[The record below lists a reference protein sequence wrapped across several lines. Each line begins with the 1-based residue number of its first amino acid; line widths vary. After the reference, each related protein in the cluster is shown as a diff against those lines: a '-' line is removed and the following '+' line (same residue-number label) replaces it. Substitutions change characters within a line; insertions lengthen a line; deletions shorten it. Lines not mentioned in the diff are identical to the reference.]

1 MPSWNDLLTEF
12 EKQPGEFLRT
22 NLQKYLNDISSL
34 RNNRNVIFYASAFLQ
49 KPEAPQTFIQIT
61 HEDLNGFM
69 GTMYGMDWDKGLT
82 LLLHT
87 PGGLTNAAETIVE
100 YLYQKFQYIEVIIPT
115 FAMSA
120 GTMISLASN
129 KIIMGR
135 QSQLGPIDPQM
146 PLSGRFVSAQSVVDQ
161 FDEAKKEILND
172 SKVAPVW
179 FPILQSIG
187 PALLQEA
194 KNALGY
200 SQRMVANWMKERM
213 FSSDRKR
220 ERDEK
225 AEAVAKFFRDAS
237 VHLSHGRRI
246 SREEARE
253 QGVIVEYLEDNQDLQ
268 EAVLSAYHLI
278 TLAFEKSPAT
288 KIIESNHDRR
298 WIKNWMPIQVKR

>member
-1 MPSWNDLLTEF
+1 MPSWNELLTEF
-12 EKQPGEFLRT
+12 EKQPGEFLRS

-34 RNNRNVIFYASAFLQ
+34 REGKNVIFYASAFLQ
-49 KPEAPQTFIQIT
+49 KPEAPQTFVQIT

-69 GTMYGMDWDKGLT
+69 ATLYGMKWEKGLT

-100 YLYQKFQYIEVIIPT
+100 YLYQKFEYIEVIIPT

-120 GTMISLASN
+120 GTMISLAAN

-161 FDEAKKEILND
+161 FNEAKEEILND
-172 SKVAPVW
+172 SQVAPVW
-179 FPILQSIG
+179 YPILQSIG
-187 PALLQEA
+187 PALLREA

-200 SQRMVANWMKERM
+200 SQRMVENWMKLRM
-213 FSSDRKR
+213 FASDQK
-220 ERDEK
+220 RDEK
-225 AEAVAKFFRDAS
+225 AKKIAKFFRDAS

-246 SREEARE
+246 SREEAKTE
-253 QGVIVEYLEDNQDLQ
+253 GVIIEDLENDQGLQ
-268 EAVLSAYHLI
+268 EAVLLAYHLV

-288 KIIESNHDRR
+288 KLIESNHDRR
-298 WIKNWMPIQVKR
+298 WIKNWIPVQIKR

>member
-1 MPSWNDLLTEF
+1 MPSWNELLTDF
-12 EKQPGEFLRT
+12 EKQPAEFLKS

-34 RNNRNVIFYASAFLQ
+34 RENRNVIFYASAFLQ
-49 KPEAPQTFIQIT
+49 KPEAPQGFVQIT

-69 GTMYGMDWDKGLT
+69 ATLYGMQWEKGLT

-87 PGGLTNAAETIVE
+87 PGGLTNAAETVVE

-120 GTMISLASN
+120 GTMISLAAN

-146 PLSGRFVSAQSVVDQ
+146 PLSNRFVSAQSVVDQ
-161 FDEAKKEILND
+161 FEEAKEEILKD
-172 SKVAPVW
+172 PKVAPVW
-179 FPILQSIG
+179 YPILQSIG
-187 PALLQEA
+187 PALIQEA
-194 KNALGY
+194 KNAIGY
-200 SQRMVANWMKERM
+200 SQRMVENWMKLRM
-213 FSSDRKR
+213 FKADEHR
-220 ERDEK
+220 EKK
-225 AEAVAKFFRDAS
+225 AKQIAKFFRDAS

-246 SREEARE
+246 SREEAKK
-253 QGVIVEYLEDNQDLQ
+253 QGVIVEELENNQNLQ

-288 KIIESNHDRR
+288 KLIESNHDRR
-298 WIKNWMPIQVKR
+298 WIKNWIPVQIKR